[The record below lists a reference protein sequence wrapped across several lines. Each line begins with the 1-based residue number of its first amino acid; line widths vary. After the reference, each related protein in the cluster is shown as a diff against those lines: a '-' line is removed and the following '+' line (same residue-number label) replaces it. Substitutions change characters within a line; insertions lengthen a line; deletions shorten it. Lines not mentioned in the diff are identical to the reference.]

1 MSGNMH
7 AGPAG
12 AVMSRCEPA
21 RARVDGTEGFVS
33 VGEWPAGDVSHESV
47 LAHAR
52 DITLHEEDG
61 TLLGLATLI
70 LPSCPALHEATG
82 FRPDDLETTGFLSR
96 VSVHAGDA
104 REAWLGRLLYAAAR
118 EARIRGLKVC
128 AMWSTGLP
136 GTSVSVFRA
145 VPGAKE
151 GSGLVARDLA
161 YATSRFADIAAEGG
175 LPVPPEVLVD
185 EIVRTLESYF
195 VRIWETAWFRAVYEQ
210 RLSREAYVYTLGN
223 MHQFVRFTTRLIGR
237 CVAFSQD
244 SWLRAHFARHLRE
257 EVNHELIIEQDL
269 SHLGEDVAY
278 VLEKMAPNAP
288 TRRFMAAQ
296 ESAIGFHQDP
306 ILMLAAPL
314 AAEGIAGRLD
324 PQFMHA
330 LHLNLERW
338 GVAEPA
344 RATKFFSSHIE
355 FDGGDDGHFA
365 GTVLLLERYVRDEA
379 RLQLFLSFLS
389 VSTDALLGSYD
400 SWERDLRLF
409 SASS

>member
-1 MSGNMH
+1 MSGN
-7 AGPAG
+7 
-12 AVMSRCEPA
+12 VVSKCEPA
-21 RARVDGTEGFVS
+21 RARVEGTEEFLSIGA
-33 VGEWPAGDVSHESV
+33 WPGGGGLPESAI
-47 LAHAR
+47 AHAR
-52 DITLHEEDG
+52 DITLHGDDG
-61 TLLGLATLI
+61 ALLGLATLV
-70 LPSCPALHEATG
+70 LPPCPALVTATG
-82 FRPDDLETTGFLSR
+82 FRADDLATTGFLGR
-96 VSVHAGDA
+96 VSVRAGDA
-104 REAWLGRLLYAAAR
+104 AEARLARVLYAAAR
-118 EARIRGLKVC
+118 EARIGGLKAC
-128 AMWSTGLP
+128 ATWSTGAE
-136 GTSVSVFRA
+136 GASASVFRP
-145 VPGAKE
+145 VPGAG
-151 GSGLVARDLA
+151 GSGLVARDLP
-161 YATSRFADIAAEGG
+161 YATTRFADIAARGG
-175 LPVPPEVLVD
+175 LPVPPEVLVN
-185 EIVRTLESYF
+185 EIVRTLELYF

-237 CVAFSQD
+237 CVACSQD

-269 SHLGEDVAY
+269 AHLGEDVAY
-278 VLEKMAPNAP
+278 VLEQMAPNAP
-288 TRRFMAAQ
+288 TRRFMATQ

-324 PQFMHA
+324 PEFMRS

-344 RATKFFSSHIE
+344 KATKFFSSHIE

-365 GTVLLLERYVRDEA
+365 GTVSLLERYVRDEA

-389 VSTDALLGSYD
+389 SSTDALIGSYD

-409 SASS
+409 SASA